1 MLVIARLNIF
11 KPDAPFLGPVL
22 DGAAD
27 ALRPVVTA
35 NHLWFAAPDLMDTLW
50 QRQRLRPLP
59 YQAFPRL
66 DAQRELQLPV
76 DALHALMAPA
86 ETLHVAQ
93 IQLAQAKAPI
103 AVVIRQADQPV
114 GNFFILSVLL
124 GLAALAGLADPKC
137 WAGHCDGDTALLNC
151 VLGHLV
157 SARRP
162 HHFFAS
168 ASATISALS
177 FSSKYIFLRRWFSS
191 SSSFMRAI
199 CAWMHTPHS

>member
-35 NHLWFAAPDLMDTLW
+35 NHLDLMDTLW

-93 IQLAQAKAPI
+93 IQL
-103 AVVIRQADQPV
+103 VFNCNNIR
-114 GNFFILSVLL
+114 I
-124 GLAALAGLADPKC
+124 
-137 WAGHCDGDTALLNC
+137 
-151 VLGHLV
+151 
-157 SARRP
+157 
-162 HHFFAS
+162 
-168 ASATISALS
+168 
-177 FSSKYIFLRRWFSS
+177 
-191 SSSFMRAI
+191 
-199 CAWMHTPHS
+199 